1 MSTFTLACAR
11 SSPTRTG
18 PALTQ
23 QRARHGVDFEP
34 QSVRTNAARTCA
46 HPGDLAVTPSKM
58 WLTGRSEGGKSW
70 QVAMGYQ
77 GGDLW
82 VVVVGSAGREQGE
95 AEGKRESCGG

>member
-1 MSTFTLACAR
+1 
-11 SSPTRTG
+11 
-18 PALTQ
+18 
-23 QRARHGVDFEP
+23 
-34 QSVRTNAARTCA
+34 
-46 HPGDLAVTPSKM
+46 M